1 MSGGMNDEV
10 CILCCE
16 GASAL
21 TAIVTGANCNTLYQ
35 FCYRDRPDPN
45 WNTVAKQ
52 ALAQYWR
59 KDTTKTH
66 KSHAAGYTTR
76 PVAGINTDTTKHH
89 SMIAHRTSSTRV
101 PGLMTT
107 TNAKNSFVAC
117 GTNLMGSYTTCK
129 DCQLRKLPAHREY
142 FGYQAIPSHIDGMVD
157 TDYGV
162 WDGGSPEM
170 ERNRPITCEIH
181 HDRHRLFNFDQELEE
196 AKIARAPTSSL
207 FGPGYAEIGSKAH
220 TMRAQGAA
228 AMESF
233 YEPKPFKRDS
243 LTCDLDMR
251 YFASTAELKA
261 DQAIALE
268 DRTNPRSVA
277 GIIAATRRRFDNA
290 KGRPKPVFKKKHVQS
305 KSAPPSWNKQ
315 HNIINDAQLAYGL
328 QQDDQQR
335 QPKERGPVSRDEHS
349 IFGTDSGSNVSSPA
363 PSLGVASDSDDLSLS
378 NSDAMASLQFSPDEM
393 TQDGRPTSQDMNT
406 SGASQASADSTTS
419 SISLEPL
426 HSLGSNLRA
435 IYSPAAPA
443 PARGKRPTATG
454 RPTVGGKRLPGMPY
468 VRSGSSAARACD
480 HPGACDYAS
489 ARACTCGTCH
499 PRAVSYHDGEPCDC
513 KQCIVS
519 PVPCDCKKCVHRE
532 AKDEDVLHGSASTTS
547 SLAWPQ
553 QGTDQSQTST
563 NSSTSSFNSGYA
575 PNTGSSHGDRSSD
588 SSY

>member
-1 MSGGMNDEV
+1 MSGGTNDEV

-21 TAIVTGANCNTLYQ
+21 TAIVTGTNCNTLYQ

-59 KDTTKTH
+59 KDATKTH
-66 KSHAAGYTTR
+66 KSHAAGFTFR
-76 PVAGINTDTTKHH
+76 PVAGTNTDTTKHH
-89 SMIAHRTSSTRV
+89 SMIAHKTSSTRV

-117 GTNLMGSYTTCK
+117 STNLMGSYTTCK
-129 DCQLRKLPAHREY
+129 DCQLRKMPAHRE
-142 FGYQAIPSHIDGMVD
+142 FHGYQAVPIHIDGMVD

-162 WDGGSPEM
+162 WDGGCPEM
-170 ERNRPITCEIH
+170 ERNRPITCKIH
-181 HDRHRLFNFDQELEE
+181 RDRHRLFNFDQELEE
-196 AKIARAPTSSL
+196 AKIARAPTSTL

-233 YEPKPFKRDS
+233 YEPKPFERNS

-251 YFASTAELKA
+251 FFASTAELKA
-261 DQAIALE
+261 DQALALE

-290 KGRPKPVFKKKHVQS
+290 KGRPKPVFKKNHVQS
-305 KSAPPSWNKQ
+305 KSAPLSWNKQ
-315 HNIINDAQLAYGL
+315 PNLINDAQLAYGF
-328 QQDDQQR
+328 QQDDQQH
-335 QPKERGPVSRDEHS
+335 QPKERGPASRDEHS

-363 PSLGVASDSDDLSLS
+363 PSFGLASDSDDLNLL
-378 NSDAMASLQFSPDEM
+378 ASLQFSPEEM
-393 TQDGRPTSQDMNT
+393 TQDGPQDMTRGHEPERRLSQDMNS
-406 SGASQASADSTTS
+406 SGASQGSVDSTTS
-419 SISLEPL
+419 SVSLEPL

-435 IYSPAAPA
+435 IYSPAVAA
-443 PARGKRPTATG
+443 PARVERPTAAG
-454 RPTVGGKRLPGMPY
+454 RPTTGGKRLPNMPHD
-468 VRSGSSAARACD
+468 RRASAAA
-480 HPGACDYAS
+480 AL
-489 ARACTCGTCH
+489 ARAGVPGTGR

-519 PVPCDCKKCVHRE
+519 PVPCDCKKCVHPE
-532 AKDEDVLHGSASTTS
+532 PKDEDVLHGSASTTS

-553 QGTDQSQTST
+553 QDPDQSQTSS